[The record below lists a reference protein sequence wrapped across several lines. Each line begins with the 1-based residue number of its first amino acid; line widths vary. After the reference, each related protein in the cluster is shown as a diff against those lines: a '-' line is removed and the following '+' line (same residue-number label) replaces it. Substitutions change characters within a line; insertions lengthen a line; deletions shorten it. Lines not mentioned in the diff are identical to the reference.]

1 MIPNT
6 APSAA
11 TPIPMYAQVMVA
23 MEPTVRRGRALR
35 KLPMMAL
42 ALILTLGCATAH
54 RGYTAGK
61 VAAIECG
68 KTNLA
73 PAAALLARWGVEDAL
88 AGKIDWA
95 KHEKDAEGFALGV
108 GTCAFAEARRAWK
121 AKPTVQAAT
130 LGEQPDDGSA
140 GLARLAKGAKV
151 VLADG
156 TVMP

>member
-1 MIPNT
+1 MTPKIP
-6 APSAA
+6 PSAA
-11 TPIPMYAQVMVA
+11 TPSPTQNHVWLDMAR
-23 MEPTVRRGRALR
+23 TVRRGRVLR
-35 KLPMMAL
+35 KLPMLAL

-68 KTNLA
+68 KLNLA

-108 GTCAFAEARRAWK
+108 GTCAYAEARRAWK
-121 AKPTVQAAT
+121 SKPTVQAAT

-140 GLARLAKGAKV
+140 GLARLARGAQV

-156 TVMP
+156 TVVQ